1 MAALLEYVIYFLQHE
16 KWYMS
21 LLSLAICGR
30 FSAHLFQKFKDR
42 IEILDGPLNK
52 TKNHSFHSRYVIEYS
67 GSKNTLFQNYTISE
81 SILFEDQ
88 LYIVYAKMRNDF
100 FKNPNL

>member
-1 MAALLEYVIYFLQHE
+1 MIYFLQHE

-52 TKNHSFHSRYVIEYS
+52 TKNHSFHSVIEYS
-67 GSKNTLFQNYTISE
+67 GSKNIPIILFQNLHY
-81 SILFEDQ
+81 L
-88 LYIVYAKMRNDF
+88 
-100 FKNPNL
+100 